1 MRQPAKGHLCH
12 VPMAA
17 RLVHVSPSRWRGRGG
32 RVTAQTPPP
41 VTLPWAHLLSSA
53 SSPQRGGRAA
63 GSIGRKIN
71 SRLSG
76 RRRLRPSSPLLLP
89 RRHRAQPREAPGIA
103 GQRTGSSSHLWQH
116 PAGRSGRAEAGL
128 APGAGQGCRQR
139 GCRAAVPA
147 GHRQSLEAAG
157 SSIMSGSDKGAQL
170 GCPGQ
175 SDKGT
180 VIFVLQE
187 REKNLKGRKKENPLY
202 VFPAARPLPCSGA
215 AKTRERGQSH
225 RSSPT
230 GQGPGGRFLGFWEQI
245 KGPGQRATPRGA
257 GLGGAEPGWLWQRR
271 MPHGTGSAALASRH
285 PAVPPRH
292 LCNELAGLSPGHCK
306 LEGGLSPSEPPLA
319 VGPCRGGIRAL
330 LTGQM
335 GLGFGTDAGHVI
347 PAPL

>member
-1 MRQPAKGHLCH
+1 MFALEVITELRPFPSHPFPSLGAPATAPGGDWIPRQGHLATPTGTGAGGRDAPGCQGFGMRQPAKGHLCH

-187 REKNLKGRKKENPLY
+187 REKK
-202 VFPAARPLPCSGA
+202 
-215 AKTRERGQSH
+215 
-225 RSSPT
+225 
-230 GQGPGGRFLGFWEQI
+230 
-245 KGPGQRATPRGA
+245 
-257 GLGGAEPGWLWQRR
+257 
-271 MPHGTGSAALASRH
+271 
-285 PAVPPRH
+285 
-292 LCNELAGLSPGHCK
+292 
-306 LEGGLSPSEPPLA
+306 
-319 VGPCRGGIRAL
+319 
-330 LTGQM
+330 
-335 GLGFGTDAGHVI
+335 
-347 PAPL
+347 

>member
-1 MRQPAKGHLCH
+1 MLRVVKALGCGSRQRATCA
-12 VPMAA
+12 MC
-17 RLVHVSPSRWRGRGG
+17 PSRHPWSMSRHRGG
-32 RVTAQTPPP
+32 VAVAAGSRRRPPPP

-76 RRRLRPSSPLLLP
+76 RCRLRPSSPLLLP

-170 GCPGQ
+170 GSPGQ

-187 REKNLKGRKKENPLY
+187 REKKIKRKKENPLY
-202 VFPAARPLPCSGA
+202 VFPAACPLPCSGA

-225 RSSPT
+225 RSSPA
-230 GQGPGGRFLGFWEQI
+230 GQGPGGAIPGVLGADQRPWAESNAQ
-245 KGPGQRATPRGA
+245 GCRAGGCGARVALAAQDAPWDGQRRSG
-257 GLGGAEPGWLWQRR
+257 
-271 MPHGTGSAALASRH
+271 
-285 PAVPPRH
+285 
-292 LCNELAGLSPGHCK
+292 
-306 LEGGLSPSEPPLA
+306 
-319 VGPCRGGIRAL
+319 
-330 LTGQM
+330 
-335 GLGFGTDAGHVI
+335 I
-347 PAPL
+347 PASGCAASAFV

>member
-12 VPMAA
+12 VPITAPP
-17 RLVHVSPSRWRGRGG
+17 VHVSPSRWRGCGG

-170 GCPGQ
+170 GSPGQ

-187 REKNLKGRKKENPLY
+187 REKKIKRKKERKSTLCFSSRLPSPLLRRSQDQRAGT
-202 VFPAARPLPCSGA
+202 VPPQLPRGSGTGGGDSWGFGSRSKALGREQRPGVPGWGVRSQGGSGSAGCPMGRAAPLWHPGIRLCRLGICVTSWPVSA
-215 AKTRERGQSH
+215 RVTANLRGDCHLPSH
-225 RSSPT
+225 RWLLDRAEVAS
-230 GQGPGGRFLGFWEQI
+230 GF
-245 KGPGQRATPRGA
+245 
-257 GLGGAEPGWLWQRR
+257 
-271 MPHGTGSAALASRH
+271 
-285 PAVPPRH
+285 
-292 LCNELAGLSPGHCK
+292 C
-306 LEGGLSPSEPPLA
+306 
-319 VGPCRGGIRAL
+319 
-330 LTGQM
+330 
-335 GLGFGTDAGHVI
+335 
-347 PAPL
+347 